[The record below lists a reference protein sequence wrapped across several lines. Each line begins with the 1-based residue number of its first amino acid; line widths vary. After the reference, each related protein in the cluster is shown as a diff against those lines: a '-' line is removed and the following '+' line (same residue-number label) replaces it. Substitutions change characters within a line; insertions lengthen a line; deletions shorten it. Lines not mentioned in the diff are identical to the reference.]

1 MGELILLKTCTGP
14 GHSGRRTSRQNNF
27 VAIRPRIGMTLDP
40 EGRWKPRHR
49 AFIAPTR
56 AKAEAAFRAWQQR
69 TRGFDPEEPVGL
81 LLENYLYG
89 LINSRDL
96 AYNTKSEY
104 LNTYRILLQGTEFSR
119 RPLNE
124 INALDYQQFID
135 HSCCPDYYLRFLNAL
150 LGRFC
155 RFLSLGGDIPDITR
169 GIRLPARKRSVS
181 NIVIWTPEELLK
193 ITGGLDQV
201 PHIRF
206 MIILMMNTGLRISE
220 LLGLQYGDIQGHTLH
235 VERQLIKQE
244 DLTGGGKTSYVLLP
258 PKSLDSRRSIP
269 LSDPVLAAL
278 REHRIWRSWRDHRE
292 SCEGPEDMIFLTRY
306 GNPYD
311 KRSLQGTFN
320 RYYRKIG
327 VPCRGFHTYRHTFAT
342 ELVEAGAPIEVVSK
356 LLGHSNINVTAKYY
370 VSISEQTKA
379 QAIRNL
385 AALHQAREAFRIY

>member
-1 MGELILLKTCTGP
+1 MGELIMLKNCTNP
-14 GHSGRRTSRQNNF
+14 DHSGERTDKQKNF
-27 VAIRPRIGMTLDP
+27 VVIRPTVGMMLDA
-40 EGRWKPRHR
+40 EGRWRNRHR
-49 AFIAPTR
+49 AFTAPTR
-56 AKAEAAFRAWQQR
+56 TGAEAAFAAWQQR
-69 TRGFDPEEPVGL
+69 TRGFDPEDPIGL
-81 LLENYLYG
+81 LLEKYLYG
-89 LINSRDL
+89 LILSRDL

-104 LNTYRILLQGTEFSR
+104 LNTYRIILQGTEFSR
-119 RPLNE
+119 RPLSD
-124 INALDYQQFID
+124 IIALDYQQFID
-135 HSCCPDYYLRFLNAL
+135 RSRCPDYYLRFLNAL
-150 LGRFC
+150 LGRFYQ
-155 RFLSLGGDIPDITR
+155 FLALGGDIPDITR

-193 ITGGLDQV
+193 ITGGLDDV

-244 DLTGGGKTSYVLLP
+244 DLAGGRETRYVLLP

-269 LSDPVLAAL
+269 LSDHVLAAL
-278 REHRIWRSWRDHRE
+278 REHRIWQAWRDHRE
-292 SCEGPEDMIFLTRY
+292 SCGGPEDMIFLTRN

-370 VSISEQTKA
+370 VNISEQTKA
-379 QAIRNL
+379 EAIHNL
-385 AALHQAREAFRIY
+385 AALHRARETFRIY